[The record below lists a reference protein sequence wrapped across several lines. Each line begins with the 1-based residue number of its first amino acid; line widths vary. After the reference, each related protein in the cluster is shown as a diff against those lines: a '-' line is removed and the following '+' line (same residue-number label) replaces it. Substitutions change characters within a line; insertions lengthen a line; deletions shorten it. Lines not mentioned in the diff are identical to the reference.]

1 MLKLTDSKQPAY
13 RWLSNQTVVDG
24 LHVQSPGMRARI
36 NPGVLVSPADTG
48 NIGGA
53 EF

>member
-1 MLKLTDSKQPAY
+1 MLKLTDSKQPAD

-24 LHVQSPGMRARI
+24 LHVPSPGMRARI

-53 EF
+53 GF